1 MSTPTEFMTD
11 VLGMWTETN
20 GSARQAILD
29 KRFAEDVH
37 FYDPDGEFVGHAGLE
52 EFGASLRA
60 RFPAAHF
67 ALAAPPQTAGNGFR
81 AFWRLG
87 SADRPDAVTGM
98 DFVVW
103 DGERA
108 SALYAFVER
117 PAHASEQ

>member
-37 FYDPDGEFVGHAGLE
+37 FYDPDG